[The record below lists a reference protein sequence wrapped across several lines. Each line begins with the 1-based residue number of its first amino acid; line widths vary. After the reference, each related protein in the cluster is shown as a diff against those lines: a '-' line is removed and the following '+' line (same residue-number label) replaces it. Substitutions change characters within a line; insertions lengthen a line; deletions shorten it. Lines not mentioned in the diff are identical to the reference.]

1 MKLLL
6 ICGKAESGK
15 DTFGNILKEEFASH
29 KKKACILKI
38 TAPLYEYA
46 KKYFDWDGKDSTKPR
61 SLLQELGIEVIK
73 EQLGMNTFL
82 LDRLRDDIN
91 ILDNY
96 FDVGII
102 TDGRLISEIEYLKKN
117 FNDVKVIRL
126 YRDKENDLT
135 PKEKK
140 HITETDLDNSY
151 EYDYVINNTSSEVLK
166 TKAEEIYNWEKTYEI
181 AIDGPCAVGKSVTA
195 KALAQKLS
203 FVYVDTGAMYRT
215 IALYMIDHKIDMT
228 NEEAVVKE
236 LDKINIKLKIKD
248 GNQTI
253 YLNGKDVTDL
263 IRTNEI
269 SNGASIVSP
278 YKLVREK
285 LLSMQREIAYTTNV
299 IMDGRDIGTVVLPN
313 ADLKI
318 YLTADEDER
327 ARRRKLDYELKGE
340 SFNLEEVKKELLE
353 RDYRDTHRENSPL
366 RKAHDAIVV
375 DTTHYTIEEVRDK
388 IIELFD
394 EKRK

>member
-15 DTFGNILKEEFASH
+15 DTFGNILKEVYASH

-46 KKYFDWDGKDSTKPR
+46 RKYFDWDGKESTKPR
-61 SLLQELGIEVIK
+61 GLLQELGIEVIK
-73 EQLGMNTFL
+73 ENMGMETFL
-82 LDRLRDDIN
+82 LDRLRDDVK

-96 FDVGII
+96 FDIGII

-151 EYDYVINNTSSEVLK
+151 EYDYVINNVSTDALK
-166 TKAEEIYNWEKTYEI
+166 AKAEEIYNWERTYEI

-203 FVYVDTGAMYRT
+203 FIYVDTGSMYRA
-215 IALYMIDHKIDMT
+215 IAYYMVQNKIDFAD
-228 NEEAVVKE
+228 EASVVGA
-236 LDKINIKLKIKD
+236 LDKIDVKIKYKD
-248 GNQTI
+248 GNQAI
-253 YLNGKDVTDL
+253 YLNGKDVSGE

-269 SNGASIVSP
+269 SNGASIVSQ
-278 YKLVREK
+278 YKQVREK
-285 LLSMQREIAYTTNV
+285 LVSMQREIAYTSNV

-318 YLTADEDER
+318 YLTADEEER

-353 RDYRDTHRENSPL
+353 RDYRDTHREISPL
-366 RKAHDAIVV
+366 KKAHDAVVV
-375 DTTHYTIEEVRDK
+375 DTTHLTIEEVRDK
-388 IIELFD
+388 IIELFN